1 MILLPIY
8 TVAADKII
16 DEYGLAMKLQNPV
29 ANLISVPIQNNWD
42 FGSGSTNAMNY
53 RLNVQPIIPISIS
66 NDWSLIT
73 RTIIP
78 INHVESQVE
87 GGENI
92 SGLGDIVQSFFFS
105 PKKSFGGLSMGG
117 GPVFLYPIAT
127 ENKLGGGKWGA
138 GPTIV
143 LLHQKNGWTY
153 GVLANH
159 IKSFAGTSNTENVSA
174 TLVQPRLSYTT
185 ETYTTF
191 GISPVLN
198 YNWQQ
203 NQWNVPVNLTVSQL
217 VKFGNQPIQF
227 QFGGRYFPVKPN
239 NAPEW
244 GLRFGVT
251 FMFPK

>member
-16 DEYGLAMKLQNPV
+16 DKYGLAMKLQNPV
-29 ANLISVPIQNNWD
+29 ANLISVPIQSNWE
-42 FGSGSTNAMNY
+42 FGSGSTNAMHY
-53 RLNVQPIIPISIS
+53 RLNVQPIIPISLS

-78 INHVESQVE
+78 INHNESPVE
-87 GGENI
+87 GGGNI
-92 SGLGDIVQSFFFS
+92 NGLGDIVQSFFFS
-105 PKKSFGGLSMGG
+105 PKKSIGGLIMGA
-117 GPVFLYPIAT
+117 GPVFLYPSAT
-127 ENKLGGGKWGA
+127 DNTLGQKKWGA

-174 TLVQPRLSYTT
+174 TLVQPRISYTT

-217 VKFGNQPIQF
+217 VKIGNQPIQF

-239 NAPEW
+239 NAAEW